1 MVEKGDDKLLE
12 LERLRHSAAH
22 VMADAVQRLF
32 PEVKLGIGPAVE
44 EGFYYDFDYQRPFT
58 TDDLAHIEKE
68 MEQIVDQALPFICEE
83 VSRDEA
89 KKLFDKE
96 PYKLELIEELPEGE
110 VITIY
115 RHGDFIDLCRGPHVN
130 NTAEIKAFKLLKV
143 AGAYWRGDED
153 NPQLQRI
160 YGTAFPDKKELK
172 AHLSMLE
179 EAVRRDHRKLGRE
192 LDLFS
197 AMEDLGPGLI
207 LWHPKGARIRQVIED
222 FWRKAHTENGY
233 DLLFS
238 PHMAMLDLW
247 KRSGHWE
254 FYRDSMFSPML
265 VDDVEYE
272 IKPMNCPFHIEVYKS
287 RLHSYR
293 ELPLRWAELGT
304 VYRYERSG
312 VLHGLMRVRGFTQ
325 DDAHIFCRPD
335 QLDEEIR
342 RTLDFS
348 LYVLRSFGFTEYDI
362 YLSTRPVKRVG
373 ADEEWGMAE
382 SALKKALDGSGLPY
396 EVDPGEGVFYGP
408 KIDIKIK
415 DSLGRAWQCTTI
427 QVDFNLPQRF
437 HMEFVGSDGARHRP
451 IMIHRA
457 LLGSLERFFG
467 VLVEHY
473 AGAFPTWLAPVQ
485 AVVLPVSQDHVAFA
499 KDVANRLRE
508 RSVRVEV
515 DERDEKLGFKIREAQ
530 LQKIPYMLVVGARE
544 VKGDSVSLRARS
556 GGDLGEVPVKEFVE
570 RIVAEIDQKRIG

>member
-238 PHMAMLDLW
+238 PHMAMA
-247 KRSGHWE
+247 
-254 FYRDSMFSPML
+254 
-265 VDDVEYE
+265 
-272 IKPMNCPFHIEVYKS
+272 N
-287 RLHSYR
+287 
-293 ELPLRWAELGT
+293 
-304 VYRYERSG
+304 
-312 VLHGLMRVRGFTQ
+312 
-325 DDAHIFCRPD
+325 
-335 QLDEEIR
+335 IR
-342 RTLDFS
+342 
-348 LYVLRSFGFTEYDI
+348 
-362 YLSTRPVKRVG
+362 
-373 ADEEWGMAE
+373 
-382 SALKKALDGSGLPY
+382 
-396 EVDPGEGVFYGP
+396 
-408 KIDIKIK
+408 
-415 DSLGRAWQCTTI
+415 
-427 QVDFNLPQRF
+427 
-437 HMEFVGSDGARHRP
+437 
-451 IMIHRA
+451 
-457 LLGSLERFFG
+457 
-467 VLVEHY
+467 
-473 AGAFPTWLAPVQ
+473 
-485 AVVLPVSQDHVAFA
+485 
-499 KDVANRLRE
+499 
-508 RSVRVEV
+508 
-515 DERDEKLGFKIREAQ
+515 
-530 LQKIPYMLVVGARE
+530 
-544 VKGDSVSLRARS
+544 
-556 GGDLGEVPVKEFVE
+556 
-570 RIVAEIDQKRIG
+570 